1 MSISKHTYLN
11 IAVEMTDINST
22 QEADRTGRKYPLMNS
37 GSSYM
42 DRTTRFV
49 ELSDIEERMILSFI
63 NKEIDVSGGY
73 RKIRIGNDSYKPA
86 FIPVSTMF
94 SKFVSMSWTSGGKI
108 ICLEHIAFQFSKCV
122 SHSGTTYIMEV
133 CPMILAMNPLT
144 EHTEYL
150 YPDKLSDSAE
160 RIEDLDYAY
169 YGRWFRQLLSTY
181 AHHSGAVGWR
191 KVVISKAYN
200 DTASLSGLVSIT

>member
-94 SKFVSMSWTSGGKI
+94 SKFVSMT
-108 ICLEHIAFQFSKCV
+108 
-122 SHSGTTYIMEV
+122 
-133 CPMILAMNPLT
+133 MNPLT